1 MKLRLHQKQEIKET
15 EIDISYSNMTRRL
28 SKMVAYIHQ
37 YEYTV
42 EANLNSKTF
51 SIPLDEILYF
61 DTADRKTFLYTSNQ
75 VYECKKA
82 LIAVENELSNTTVI
96 RINKG
101 TLLNVAALI
110 NVKPYPNHRLLA
122 ELSNGEHLIISRKY
136 ISVLKNTIRSE
147 FYV

>member
-1 MKLRLHQKQEIKET
+1 MKLRLHQKQEIEET
-15 EIDISYSNMTRRL
+15 EIDISYSNMTKRL

-42 EANLNSKTF
+42 EANLNGKTF
-51 SIPLDEILYF
+51 FIPLDEILYF

-101 TLLNVAALI
+101 TLLNVVALI

-122 ELSNGEHLIISRKY
+122 ELSNGELLIISRKY
-136 ISVLKNTIRSE
+136 ISILKNTIRSE
-147 FYV
+147 YYV

>member
-1 MKLRLHQKQEIKET
+1 MKLRLHQMQEVKET
-15 EIDISYSNMTRRL
+15 EIDISYSNMTKRL

-136 ISVLKNTIRSE
+136 ISILKNTIRSE